1 MRNGFLRTMVAFA
14 ATIVFISSADARVV
28 RTLDSGWKFALT
40 GDNAA
45 SSDFDDAAWQQVRI
59 PHTWNALD
67 AFDDVEGFNRTTGW
81 YRRKLHISDIAD
93 RNYTLRVG
101 AANQYAEVYVNGE
114 LAITHIGGYLAFSE
128 EITSLLHAGENV
140 LAIKV
145 DNSHNPDIPPLSA
158 DFTFYGGIYRDVE
171 LIETSPVHVSTTF
184 YASKGLFVRTPQVS
198 AEKALVDVEVKF
210 SSSVKARSEVLV
222 ELVDD
227 NGTAVASLK
236 KKVKLP
242 EGIENLSQSFSF
254 ELQNPHLWDVED
266 PYLYTARVS
275 LFLDGKVVDSIS
287 DRFGVRSY
295 SFTPESG
302 LVLNGRRVKLSGTN
316 RHQDYHGLGNALPD
330 AIHVADMERL
340 KNMGGNFL
348 RVSHYPQHERVMEAC
363 DRLGIVTSVEIPLI
377 NAITMSEEFIA
388 NSLTMAQEMLWQ
400 NFNSPS
406 VLIWAYMNEIQLR
419 HPSED
424 KEWLKNTYYPAI
436 VALAEKIDD
445 RLHELDPARYTMVA
459 CDYSHRYYDSGL
471 VKVPQIVGWNIY
483 TGWYGRNIE
492 RFAVNL
498 QDIHRNLPN
507 KVLIIS
513 EYGADADIRLHS
525 QAPERFDYTLDY
537 SQLFHEFYFTKILK
551 TDFIAGSSLWNLNDF
566 GSESRGD
573 AVPHTNLKGVT
584 TTDRVPKDVYY
595 FYQAKL
601 LKTPV
606 VHVCNYTWTKRAGA
620 ETSEG
625 VSLQK
630 VKVYTNQHEV
640 ELFLNGTSLGV
651 KPVDNCFAV
660 FEVPFV
666 DGKNALE
673 AKAGGVKDGY
683 ICDFDLISQKAP
695 AELNVLLGTGR
706 YFEEPRTGVT
716 WIPEQEY
723 KDGSWGFVGGEVNR
737 QKTRFGSQP
746 ASAANILGTDCD
758 PMYQTQRIGLEAFKA
773 DMPAG
778 NYSVY
783 LHFAELAGKVK
794 ASVYNLGNEA
804 ISNDGEVR
812 VFDVMING
820 VTVLDDFDIASEVG
834 VYAPLVERFE
844 VDVKGNEGIVVE
856 FRPRKGSPV
865 LNAISIRKNY

>member
-1 MRNGFLRTMVAFA
+1 MKINFLRAMVALA
-14 ATIVFISSADARVV
+14 ATIAFISNADARVV

-40 GDNAA
+40 SENAA
-45 SSDFDDAAWQQVRI
+45 ASDFADSSWQQVRL
-59 PHTWNALD
+59 PHTWNAED
-67 AFDDVEGFNRTTGW
+67 TFDDVDGFNRTTGW
-81 YRRKLHISDIAD
+81 YRRKLHISDTGK
-93 RNYTLRVG
+93 NFTLRVG
-101 AANQYAEVYVNGE
+101 AANQYAEVYVNGT
-114 LAITHIGGYLAFSE
+114 LAMTHIGGYLAFSE
-128 EITSLLHAGENV
+128 DITSLLHAGDNV
-140 LAIKV
+140 IAIKV
-145 DNSHNPDIPPLSA
+145 DNSHNPDIAPLSA

-198 AEKALVDVEVKF
+198 AEKALVDVEVKL
-210 SSSVKARSEVLV
+210 SGSVKARSEVLV

-236 KKVKLP
+236 KKVKLL
-242 EGIENLSQSFSF
+242 EFIENLSQSFSF

-275 LFLDGKVVDSIS
+275 VSIDGKVVDSVS

-316 RHQDYHGLGNALPD
+316 RHQDYHSLANALPD
-330 AIHVADMERL
+330 AIHVADMELL

-363 DRLGIVTSVEIPLI
+363 DRLGIVTSVEIPLV
-377 NAITMSEEFIA
+377 NTITMSEGFTA
-388 NSLTMAQEMLWQ
+388 NSLSMAEEMLWQ

-419 HPSED
+419 RPSED

-436 VALAEKIDD
+436 VELAEKIDA

-459 CDYSHRYYDSGL
+459 CDYSPQRYYDSGL

-492 RFAVNL
+492 RFSVNL
-498 QDIHRNLPN
+498 ADMYKNLPD
-507 KVLIIS
+507 KVLFIT

-525 QAPERFDYTLDY
+525 QKPERFDYTLDY
-537 SQLFHEFYFTKILK
+537 SELFHEFYLTEILK

-620 ETSEG
+620 ETSDG
-625 VSLQK
+625 VSLNK
-630 VKVYTNQHEV
+630 VKVYTNQPEV
-640 ELFLNGTSLGV
+640 EMFHNGTSLGV
-651 KPVDNCFAV
+651 KAVDNCFAV

-666 DGKNALE
+666 NGKNALE

-683 ICDFDLISQKAP
+683 VCDFDLISQKAP
-695 AELNVLLGTGR
+695 AELNVICGTDR

-723 KDGSWGFVGGEVNR
+723 KEGSWGFVGGEVNR

-758 PMYQTQRIGLEAFKA
+758 PMYQTQRISLEAFKA

-820 VTVLDDFDIASEVG
+820 VTVLEDLDITAQVG
-834 VYAPLVERFE
+834 VYSPLVERFE
-844 VDVKGNEGIVVE
+844 VNVTGDEGILVSFKPE
-856 FRPRKGSPV
+856 KGQPV